1 MGESQPTFTN
11 IKRKIMEKLQ
21 VTSKVINAR
30 LEQVDTKSM
39 EETNAAVEGRKR
51 IRLVF
56 SAISEN
62 LDVTENSF
70 LSFCARHTS
79 NALYSVILNLDNV
92 KNAKGVLLSDDE
104 ATALIWSEAEKANNV
119 LPLTVVN
126 VPVSCALD
134 GIDALYTAQGIRVS
148 VRTLAY
154 VGTADQTATALASA
168 RSRLQKDL
176 ANGVLFKDDPTAT
189 TSENQIIVD

>member
-1 MGESQPTFTN
+1 
-11 IKRKIMEKLQ
+11 MEKME

-30 LEQVDTKSM
+30 LEQVDCECMS
-39 EETNAAVEGRKR
+39 EINAAVEGRKR
-51 IRLVF
+51 VRLVF
-56 SAISEN
+56 SALSESA
-62 LDVTENSF
+62 DITENSF
-70 LSFCARHTS
+70 LSFCAKHTS

-119 LPLTVVN
+119 LPLTIVN

-134 GIDALYTAQGIRVS
+134 GVDALYTAQGIRVS

-154 VGTADQTATALASA
+154 VGTADQTATALASV
-168 RSRLQKDL
+168 RSRLQKDI
-176 ANGVLFKDDPTAT
+176 ANGVLFKDDPSAT
-189 TSENQIIVD
+189 TAEQTIVG

>member
-1 MGESQPTFTN
+1 
-11 IKRKIMEKLQ
+11 MEKLE

-30 LEQVDTKSM
+30 LEQVDTESM
-39 EETNAAVEGRKR
+39 AEFNAAVEGRKR
-51 IRLVF
+51 VRLVF
-56 SAISEN
+56 SALSESA
-62 LDVTENSF
+62 DITENSF
-70 LSFCARHTS
+70 LSFCAKHTS

-126 VPVSCALD
+126 VPISCALE
-134 GIDALYTAQGIRVS
+134 GVEALYTAQGIRVS

-154 VGTADQTATALASA
+154 VGTADQTATALASVRA
-168 RSRLQKDL
+168 RLQKDI
-176 ANGVLFKDDPTAT
+176 ANGVLFKDDPTAAT
-189 TSENQIIVD
+189 VNTQTIVG

>member
-1 MGESQPTFTN
+1 
-11 IKRKIMEKLQ
+11 MEKLEI
-21 VTSKVINAR
+21 TSKVVTAR
-30 LEQVDTKSM
+30 LEQVDIESM
-39 EETNAAVEGRKR
+39 AETNAAVEGRKR
-51 IRLVF
+51 VRLVF
-56 SAISEN
+56 SALSESA
-62 LDVTENSF
+62 DITENSF
-70 LSFCARHTS
+70 LSFCAKHTS

-126 VPVSCALD
+126 VPISCALD

-154 VGTADQTATALASA
+154 VGTADQTATALASV
-168 RSRLQKDL
+168 RSRLQKDI
-176 ANGVLFKDDPTAT
+176 ANGVLFKEDPTAT
-189 TSENQIIVD
+189 TAKKTIVG

>member
-1 MGESQPTFTN
+1 
-11 IKRKIMEKLQ
+11 MEKME

-30 LEQVDTKSM
+30 LEQVDCECM
-39 EETNAAVEGRKR
+39 AEINAAVEGRKR
-51 IRLVF
+51 VRLVF

-62 LDVTENSF
+62 SDVTENSF
-70 LSFCARHTS
+70 LSFCAKHTS

-126 VPVSCALD
+126 VPISCALE
-134 GIDALYTAQGIRVS
+134 GVDALYTAQGIRVS

-154 VGTADQTATALASA
+154 VGTADQTVTALASV
-168 RSRLQKDL
+168 RSRLQKDI
-176 ANGVLFKDDPTAT
+176 ANGVLFKEDPTAT
-189 TSENQIIVD
+189 TAEQTIVG

>member
-1 MGESQPTFTN
+1 
-11 IKRKIMEKLQ
+11 MEKMQ

-30 LEQVDTKSM
+30 LEQVDCECM
-39 EETNAAVEGRKR
+39 AETNAAVEGRKR
-51 IRLVF
+51 VRLVF
-56 SAISEN
+56 SALSEN
-62 LDVTENSF
+62 ADVTENSF
-70 LSFCARHTS
+70 LSFCAKHTS

-119 LPLTVVN
+119 LPLTIVN
-126 VPVSCALD
+126 VPISCALD

-154 VGTADQTATALASA
+154 VGTADQTATALASV
-168 RSRLQKDL
+168 RSRLQKDI
-176 ANGVLFKDDPTAT
+176 ANGVLFKEDPSAT
-189 TSENQIIVD
+189 TAEQTIVG